1 MTSFARPLLAAD
13 NPRAAVL
20 RWLPFAAAA
29 LFSLVMSARAP
40 IGRHPFH
47 FDWTLSWD
55 TLEYSIVKLPHIG
68 SCALLAALG
77 VFAAGAAR
85 WSLSLR
91 LTVLVGA
98 GWELCQTT
106 VIGHFA
112 RLSDLAPD
120 TVGALIGSAVG
131 VLLSRLFEPSP

>member
-1 MTSFARPLLAAD
+1 MTPIARSLQAT
-13 NPRAAVL
+13 NRRAALL
-20 RWLPFAAAA
+20 RWLPFTAAA

-40 IGRHPFH
+40 LGRHAYF

-55 TLEYSIVKLPHIG
+55 ALEYSIFKLPHIG
-68 SCALLAALG
+68 SCALLAVLG

-91 LTVLVGA
+91 LTVLVGF

-106 VIGHFA
+106 VIGHYA
-112 RLSDLAPD
+112 RLTDLAPD
-120 TVGALIGSAVG
+120 TVGALIGCAIG
-131 VLLSRLFEPSP
+131 VMLLRRFQPTP